1 MWLGSDGET
10 TTGRI
15 TGWGSVRRMDSTL
28 RIRLFGQVVADGEGT
43 MHDLN
48 FASFKTVG
56 SNSTEVLNACGT
68 NGWFAVNKGRLIY
81 PRAQN
86 CSGASHPTIGDY
98 PTRSAPTVMNSF
110 RYTLAQPRPE
120 GTYYNFAEL
129 YAPDRE
135 DIPRGLPVRGRDV
148 VAGVWRFGLSS
159 ASGADI
165 DPVPIAFT
173 GMSLTFR
180 YDWREMREG
189 QSVVVYRHDGTANGT
204 WTCVSRRI
212 EISSTENTITT
223 FKFDPSSATWNA
235 GWFAVVAQNYGG
247 TTVLFR

>member
-28 RIRLFGQVVADGEGT
+28 RIRLFGQVVADGEGA

-110 RYTLAQPRPE
+110 RYTLDKPRPE

-165 DPVPIAFT
+165 DPEPIAFT

-189 QSVVVYRHDGTANGT
+189 QTVVVYRHDGTENGA
-204 WTCVSRRI
+204 WTRVSRRI

-223 FKFDPSSATWNA
+223 DKFDPSSATWNA
-235 GWFAVVAQNYGG
+235 GWFAVVAQNYSG